1 MAHPHTTSHTPRNP
15 LTRRK
20 RLLALFVLLATA
32 GLAIGLVAA
41 FNPDAFRAS
50 SKVGACHVYV
60 CARLAGYWAWW
71 LKGPHLHT
79 MTPIDGFD

>member
-1 MAHPHTTSHTPRNP
+1 MAHPHTTHIPRNP
-15 LTRRK
+15 STRRK

-32 GLAIGLVAA
+32 GLAIGLIAA

-60 CARLAGYWAWW
+60 CAPGRLPALEGQRAQY
-71 LKGPHLHT
+71 
-79 MTPIDGFD
+79 MQMDSN